1 MAATAKRA
9 SVPDLRALKTSFPE
23 ISELELKMI
32 GVLTDAALMVLVY
45 SVAVLI

>member
-1 MAATAKRA
+1 MRA
-9 SVPDLRALKTSFPE
+9 NKHHQALKASLPE

-45 SVAVLI
+45 SVVVLI